1 MNLLQFDEPDLI
13 FAWICLLM
21 KNDFDVFVERLFAS
35 RTLQSLF
42 DERSSKWAFLKI
54 NRICVWKVPKFHI
67 QKRTK
72 DQFC

>member
-42 DERSSKWAFLKI
+42 DERSSNEHLKI